1 MSHPLIAKSFLLTRL
16 LLPSFSSP
24 HGTEMVVVGVGD
36 WLGNNYPAL
45 SYPVLIHDKHPPS
58 SQCSLLFL
66 QACDVSVDCAA
77 DQLSACEYPVTKTSY

>member
-16 LLPSFSSP
+16 LLPSLSSP
-24 HGTEMVVVGVGD
+24 HGTEMVEGGAVTI
-36 WLGNNYPAL
+36 LL
-45 SYPVLIHDKHPPS
+45 SLTLFLYMINTPLS
-58 SQCSLLFL
+58 SPCSLLFL